1 MEYLHLVVILIITQI
16 TVNYLRTIIFNN
28 KENKMGTK
36 VLLSGEPRIG
46 KTTILKKIIQMIG
59 ECNCIGFYTEEVK
72 NDFDRIGFDC
82 VSLDGKRQRIA
93 DVDMPSDVR
102 IGRYGI
108 NIKAFEDFAL
118 QTISNFSNRNKII
131 IIDEIG
137 PIQLLS
143 KKFKQQICN
152 ILSSTNCVIGTIF
165 YEKHPDIDEIKKL
178 PGIEI
183 YSINNEN
190 RNTILEDIFHEI
202 QGLI

>member
-1 MEYLHLVVILIITQI
+1 
-16 TVNYLRTIIFNN
+16 
-28 KENKMGTK
+28 MGNK
-36 VLLSGEPRIG
+36 VLFSGYPRIG
-46 KTTILKKIIQMIG
+46 KTTILKKIVQMIG
-59 ECNCIGFYTEEVK
+59 ECNCIGFYTEEVR
-72 NDFDRIGFDC
+72 NGFDRIGFDC

-93 DVDMPSDVR
+93 DVDLQSDVR

-118 QTISNFSNRNKII
+118 QTISNYSSRNKII

-143 KKFKQQICN
+143 TKFKQQIGN
-152 ILSSTNCVIGTIF
+152 ILSGTNCVIGTIF
-165 YEKHPDIDEIKKL
+165 YDKHPDIDEMKKL
-178 PGIEI
+178 PGIKI

-190 RNTILEDIFHEI
+190 RNTISENIFHEI